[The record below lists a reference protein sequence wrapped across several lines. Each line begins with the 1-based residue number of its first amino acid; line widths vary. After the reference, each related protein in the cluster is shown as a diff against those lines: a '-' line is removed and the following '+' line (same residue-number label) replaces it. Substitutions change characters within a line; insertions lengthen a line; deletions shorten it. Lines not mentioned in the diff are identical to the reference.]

1 MYLYWVTTKD
11 HGEDWFLVANSAE
24 EATFFHES
32 VEGYELGEAMA
43 ERILEIP
50 EAIAAEVGWPSEE
63 LLQSCGGNILVGG
76 SARLVEIGGRK
87 FCEGLME
94 STIRTLDD
102 DMAEAAGEGRP
113 NKTNRGS
120 EH

>member
-11 HGEDWFLVANSAE
+11 HGEDWFLVANGTE
-24 EATFFHES
+24 EATFFYES
-32 VEGYELGEAMA
+32 MEGYELGEAMA
-43 ERILEIP
+43 EMIMEIP
-50 EAIAAEVGWPSEE
+50 EGITAEVGRPPEE
-63 LLQSCGGNILVGG
+63 LLQSCGDHILVGG
-76 SARLVEIGGRK
+76 SARVVEIGGRK
-87 FCEGLME
+87 FCEGLLE

-113 NKTNRGS
+113 NRTDRKS